1 MKIAL
6 LVLQVI
12 FSVTLMA
19 LILLQS
25 SKGGLGGGL
34 GGGQLYRTKRGAEK
48 IIFIS
53 TIITAVLFLITSL
66 INVAVF

>member
-1 MKIAL
+1 MKVVL

-12 FSVTLMA
+12 LSVTLMA

-48 IIFIS
+48 IIFTS
-53 TIITAVLFLITSL
+53 TIITAALFLITSL

>member
-1 MKIAL
+1 MNTFL
-6 LVLQVI
+6 LIVQVLLSI
-12 FSVTLMA
+12 SLIA

-48 IIFIS
+48 IIFTS
-53 TIITAVLFLITSL
+53 TIIVAVLFLITSL
-66 INVAVF
+66 ANVAIR

>member
-1 MKIAL
+1 MKTVL
-6 LVLQVI
+6 LILQVLL
-12 FSVTLMA
+12 SGTLMA

-48 IIFIS
+48 LIFTS
-53 TIITAVLFLITSL
+53 TIVVAVLFLLTSL
-66 INVAVF
+66 INVTVY

>member
-1 MKIAL
+1 MKIIL
-6 LVLQVI
+6 LILQVLL
-12 FSVTLMA
+12 SGTLMA

-48 IIFIS
+48 LIFTS
-53 TIITAVLFLITSL
+53 TIVVAVLFLLTSL
-66 INVAVF
+66 INVAVN

>member
-1 MKIAL
+1 MKTAL
-6 LVLQVI
+6 LVLQVLL
-12 FSVTLMA
+12 SGTLMA

-48 IIFIS
+48 LIFRS
-53 TIITAVLFLITSL
+53 TIIVAVLFLLTSL
-66 INVAVF
+66 INVAVY

>member
-1 MKIAL
+1 MKIVL
-6 LVLQVI
+6 LILQVLL
-12 FSVTLMA
+12 SGTLMA

-48 IIFIS
+48 LIFTS
-53 TIITAVLFLITSL
+53 TIVVAVLFLLTSL
-66 INVAVF
+66 INVAVN

>member
-12 FSVTLMA
+12 LSVTLMA

-48 IIFIS
+48 IIFTS